1 MTMIIIWKNNE
12 RLKKYKELTG
22 NRRRI
27 KYVFLSSYLCDK
39 VGGGRE
45 QPRYLR
51 EFKINMKLR

>member
-1 MTMIIIWKNNE
+1 MTMTIIWKNNE

-39 VGGGRE
+39 VGGGKGATKVPER
-45 QPRYLR
+45 
-51 EFKINMKLR
+51 I